1 MKRPIN
7 ICSGQFGDLT
17 LEELCKTMH
26 EIGYNGIEI
35 ATQAHLDVR
44 RVLTDAAYRDQI
56 DETLNKYDMHRDT
69 ARPSRRHRDRR
80 QRRTHRGG

>member
-26 EIGYNGIEI
+26 RNRL
-35 ATQAHLDVR
+35 Q
-44 RVLTDAAYRDQI
+44 
-56 DETLNKYDMHRDT
+56 
-69 ARPSRRHRDRR
+69 RH
-80 QRRTHRGG
+80 